1 MINRWRAIA
10 VAACALGKTGRNAL
24 MSWNWRRLAIPGCLT
39 VFAVAGVAQMPPP
52 VTLEI
57 DIENYVQYWD
67 DGGEPSKFASDAKDR
82 TTTRIFAAFLSTL
95 HLADIVAVNG
105 RPAKGLYINRSQL
118 LRFSPTSS
126 PGLSIADIARSGGPG
141 LQSFEILQPDGT
153 PVGTIMAQWLVG
165 GSVPP
170 GSPAAIASGNG
181 AIIGGGCLRMLL
193 SLTPMSRPEIQV
205 TATGPAVVHSSD
217 FSVVTAAK
225 PARFSRCLPIG
236 LGPVRGNVDP
246 GKPFP
251 TSPPALVN
259 SPVEVFVNGVP
270 AEVLAAVG

>member
-10 VAACALGKTGRNAL
+10 VAACALGKTGWIDL
-24 MSWNWRRLAIPGCLT
+24 MSWNWRRLAIPGCLA

-126 PGLSIADIARSGGPG
+126 PADIARSGGPG

-205 TATGPAVVHSSD
+205 PATGPAVIHSSD

-225 PARFSRCLPIG
+225 PAKAGEILSLFAIG